1 MPKLKVQ
8 IFDLDGCIA
17 DDYWRK
23 HHLPDYEVYHSML
36 LDDKIMNL
44 RQLQAAHESGC
55 DIVILTA
62 RPARF
67 LEDTIAWLDKYNI
80 EYHMLMMRDN
90 DDKRSSVEVKFS
102 MLKQLD
108 HVIIDAAFDDR
119 EDVCR
124 MYAAQGIRA
133 FLLDERET
141 PEQVTYELRDVLL
154 PTAADILE
162 SGAATHRAKNAEYKD
177 ANVLVGKIMEI
188 LFPNGVTLRT
198 AADFEKWH
206 LFELLVVKLTRF
218 VTSELEHQDSIHDL
232 MIYAAMIESLLPK
245 EKK

>member
-1 MPKLKVQ
+1 MPK
-8 IFDLDGCIA
+8 IHIYDLDGTISNDA
-17 DDYWRK
+17 WRK
-23 HHLPDYEVYHSML
+23 GKLPDYDDYHAFL
-36 LDDKIMNL
+36 GYDAIMNL
-44 RQLQAAHESGC
+44 RQIQASFEAGY
-55 DIVILTA
+55 DIVICTA
-62 RPARF
+62 RPSKFHKATA
-67 LEDTIAWLDKYNI
+67 EWLAKYNI
-80 EYHMLMMRDN
+80 EFDLMLMRKD
-90 DDKRSSVEVKFS
+90 DDKRSAVEVKFDQVRV
-102 MLKQLD
+102 LLD
-108 HVIIDAAFDDR
+108 KGYEIDAAFDDR

-177 ANVLVGKIMEI
+177 ANVLVGKIMEL
-188 LFPNGVTLRT
+188 LFPNGVKLRT
-198 AADFEKWH
+198 AAEFEKWH
-206 LFELLVVKLTRF
+206 LFELLIVKLTRF

>member
-1 MPKLKVQ
+1 MMPKLKVQ
-8 IFDLDGCIA
+8 IFDLDGCIS
-17 DDYWRK
+17 DDAWRK

-44 RQLQAAHESGC
+44 RQLQAAYVSGC
-55 DIVILTA
+55 DIVIMTA

-80 EYHMLMMRDN
+80 EYHMLMMRDDN
-90 DDKRSSVEVKFS
+90 DKRSSVEVKFG

-124 MYAAQGIRA
+124 MYSSQGIDS
-133 FLLDERET
+133 FLLDERGIAERVVYSE
-141 PEQVTYELRDVLL
+141 PL
-154 PTAADILE
+154 TAADILE

-177 ANVLVGKIMEI
+177 ANVLVGKIMEL
-188 LFPNGVTLRT
+188 LFPNGVKLRT
-198 AADFEKWH
+198 AAEFEKWH
-206 LFELLVVKLTRF
+206 LFELLIVKLTRF